1 MVTMKEPRGHRTVFT
16 LKLAAPLAA
25 SALTLLSACATA
37 PGPRTFDSVRYLR
50 GQYAERLGAERAATL
65 PVPFELDDTIR
76 KASEGRISPA
86 ASERRRTEQTLD
98 FVFGYLDLQYAL
110 DPTRTA
116 RQTFADREG
125 NCLSFVNLF
134 VGLAREYRL
143 NPFYVEVKDYQRWNY
158 SEGTVVSHGHIV
170 AGLRVDGKLET
181 YDFLPYR
188 PKSYRDFNPIDD
200 LKAAAH
206 YFNNLGAEALLRGD
220 LEQAR
225 ELTEIAL
232 KLAPGFDKAANNLG
246 VALLRL
252 GREEE
257 ALAVLEQALEADPT
271 NVPLLN
277 NVARA
282 YQQLGRHDEAE
293 AILVRLESV
302 NQANPFFYIY
312 RGELALAH
320 NDPARALEY
329 MRKAY
334 RQDSELP
341 EVHVGLVKV
350 YLALG
355 EREKALH
362 HLERALQLDATH
374 EEARKYAALL
384 LGAPEA
390 R

>member
-1 MVTMKEPRGHRTVFT
+1 MKERMGHPKIVSPRLVT
-16 LKLAAPLAA
+16 LLAA
-25 SALTLLSACATA
+25 SLFSILSACATV
-37 PGPRTFDSVRYLR
+37 PGPRSFDSFSYLR
-50 GQYAERLGAERAATL
+50 GEYAERLGSEDAASL
-65 PVPFELDDTIR
+65 PVPFEIDEAIR
-76 KASEGRISPA
+76 AASEGRISPA

-110 DPTRTA
+110 SPTRTA
-116 RQTFADREG
+116 RQTYADREG

-220 LEQAR
+220 LEGAR
-225 ELTEIAL
+225 ELTQVAL
-232 KLAPGFDKAANNLG
+232 RLSPGFDKAANNLG

-252 GREEE
+252 GDEQG
-257 ALAVLEQALEADPT
+257 ALAVLEQALEQDPA

-282 YQQLGRHDEAE
+282 YQQLGRRDEAE
-293 AILVRLESV
+293 AVLTRLESM
-302 NQANPFFYIY
+302 NQANPYFYIY
-312 RGELALAH
+312 RGELALAA
-320 NDPARALEY
+320 NDPNRALEY
-329 MRKAY
+329 MRRAF

-341 EVHVGLVKV
+341 EVHMGLVKV

-355 EREKALH
+355 ERERALH
-362 HLERALQLDATH
+362 HLERALRLDATH

-384 LGAPEA
+384 LGPAEA